1 MAYKYI
7 LYQREPPLATLTFNR
22 PEVRNA
28 LSYDLIQE
36 SIEALREAERDD
48 EVRAI
53 IITGAGDRAFV
64 AGADISEMQTRNLVT
79 ELGPRSAERRVLNML
94 LENMGKPTIAAI
106 NGFALGGGC
115 EIAMSCT
122 LRIAANTARFS
133 QPEINLGLIP
143 GNGATQRLPRFVGKT
158 KAMEMILLGEMMDA
172 EEALR
177 LGLVNRVVPLAE
189 VMNVARETALK
200 LAGKPPIAVRLA
212 KEAVNASDKLGLPEG
227 LDYEARLYALCYGTQ
242 DKDEGV
248 RAFLE
253 KRPAKFKGA

>member
-1 MAYKYI
+1 MAYKNI
-7 LYQREPPLATLTFNR
+7 IYQRELPLAVLTFNR

-36 SIEALREAERDD
+36 SIEAVREAERDD
-48 EVRAI
+48 EVRVLI
-53 IITGAGDRAFV
+53 VTGAGDRAFV
-64 AGADISEMQTRNLVT
+64 AGADIAEMQTRNLVT
-79 ELGPRSAERRVLNML
+79 ELGPRSGERRVLNTL
-94 LENMGKPTIAAI
+94 LENLGKPTIAAI

-122 LRIAANTARFS
+122 LRVASNTARFG

-143 GNGATQRLPRFVGKT
+143 GNGGTQRLPRLIGKT
-158 KAMEMILLGEMMDA
+158 KAMELILLGEMIDA
-172 EEALR
+172 EEAYR

-189 VMNVARETALK
+189 LMNVAREMALK

-212 KEAVNASDKLGLPEG
+212 KEAVNAADKLGLPEG
-227 LDYEARLYALCYGTQ
+227 LEFEAKAYALLYGTQ
-242 DKDEGV
+242 DKEEGV

-253 KRPAKFKGA
+253 KRPAQFKGL